1 MSRMSQQTMRQKA
14 RRDARSV
21 TSKRRAALLERARR
35 LEDLAVQVMTA
46 VGERDA
52 AVAKA
57 EKRAG
62 AALREM
68 TTVEGVTLRAAVE
81 WCGDQIGV
89 REATRLR
96 RLAENGHEDG
106 AKALAATA
114 AAAESVEEVAVRR
127 LADRPH
133 AMQPSSLRTAERSP
147 SREWSAPPEASA
159 AIPASSTSRSCP
171 SHSSHSSSGTPR
183 AASPPPTERP
193 GR

>member
-1 MSRMSQQTMRQKA
+1 MSQQTMRQKA

-21 TSKRRAALLERARR
+21 TTKRRAAHLERAKR

-52 AVAKA
+52 AVVEA

-68 TTVEGVTLRAAVE
+68 TKVEGVTLRAAVE

-96 RLAENGHEDG
+96 RLAENGHKDG
-106 AKALAATA
+106 ATARAARA
-114 AAAESVEEVAVRR
+114 AAAESGGAGGG
-127 LADRPH
+127 
-133 AMQPSSLRTAERSP
+133 T
-147 SREWSAPPEASA
+147 EASL
-159 AIPASSTSRSCP
+159 
-171 SHSSHSSSGTPR
+171 
-183 AASPPPTERP
+183 PPTDRARP
-193 GR
+193 LRRDP

>member
-1 MSRMSQQTMRQKA
+1 MSQQTMRQKA

-21 TSKRRAALLERARR
+21 TTKRRAAHLERAKR

-52 AVAKA
+52 AVVEA

-68 TTVEGVTLRAAVE
+68 TKVEGVTLRAAVE

-106 AKALAATA
+106 ATALAATA
-114 AAAESVEEVAVRR
+114 AAAESGAAGGGTAASLPPTDRARR
-127 LADRPH
+127 LRRDP
-133 AMQPSSLRTAERSP
+133 
-147 SREWSAPPEASA
+147 
-159 AIPASSTSRSCP
+159 
-171 SHSSHSSSGTPR
+171 
-183 AASPPPTERP
+183 
-193 GR
+193 